1 MKYLLKYN
9 SFENDKNTFI
19 KKMNEE
25 VMLPSK
31 GGAFGLPDS
40 ISPEEKLT
48 KKYLS
53 TKDKDI
59 EDSVPWYKFGKK
71 RAEFIE
77 KEKKNKEIFLNE
89 KKRFKEETLKFDA
102 RTLVYEF
109 FKNLPEIDVESQK
122 KVNVLKARFN
132 PKNGYCDDTKRWKM
146 VAKISEIYMDKFK
159 KMFASKIQKL
169 ETTRKDILKLEPTEA
184 KSYQELLE
192 GWIYDIMDVIFYKS
206 TVETNFDLEKYKP
219 VPPTPIDPD
228 LLKKINDYEI
238 KKAQIKQ
245 SYDNPFSNYRSAA
258 TFAEKEKELEEL
270 RERQRKKSSK

>member
-9 SFENDKNTFI
+9 SFENDKNTLI
-19 KKMNEE
+19 RKKNEE

-31 GGAFGLPDS
+31 GGISLFDSPDPL
-40 ISPEEKLT
+40 SPEEKLT

-53 TKDKDI
+53 TKDQDI
-59 EDSVPWYKFGKK
+59 EDSVPWYKFGKSK
-71 RAEFIE
+71 QEFIE
-77 KEKKNKEIFLNE
+77 KEKKNREIFLNE

-102 RTLVYEF
+102 HTLVYEF

-132 PKNGYCDDTKRWKM
+132 PKNGYCDDVKRWKM

-159 KMFASKIQKL
+159 KMSASKIQKL
-169 ETTRKDILKLEPTEA
+169 ETTRKDILKLEPTKA
-184 KSYQELLE
+184 TSYQQLLE
-192 GWIYDIMDVIFYKS
+192 GPIYDIMDIIFYKS

-245 SYDNPFSNYRSAA
+245 SYKDQ
-258 TFAEKEKELEEL
+258 EKKELEEW
-270 RERQRKKSSK
+270 RERERKKSSK